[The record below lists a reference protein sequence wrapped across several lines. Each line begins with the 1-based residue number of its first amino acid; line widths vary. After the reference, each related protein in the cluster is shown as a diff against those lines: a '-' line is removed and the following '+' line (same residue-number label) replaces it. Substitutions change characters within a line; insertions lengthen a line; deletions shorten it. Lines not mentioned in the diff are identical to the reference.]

1 MLDICRVRARV
12 PQFRGQADVFEPAPE
27 PSAPP
32 ASPPRTRRHAR
43 RIAYRWVRLFEK
55 VYKIYEQRR
64 LVAVLGDHIQR
75 YNGLGW
81 ERWSGEPVANR
92 LYIVLQCLV
101 ELRKVFLSVVQLIDR
116 VRNATSLCEKFLSI
130 VSGLWK
136 FRSVFGYTTAG
147 AWVYKGAVTIFSA
160 TEEEEVFV
168 GSIPRA
174 PAEAPRPL
182 LLE

>member
-1 MLDICRVRARV
+1 MLDVSRVRARV
-12 PQFRGQADVFEPAPE
+12 PQFRGQADVYEPAPE

-32 ASPPRTRRHAR
+32 ASPPRTRRHTR

-75 YNGLGW
+75 YNSLGW

-101 ELRKVFLSVVQLIDR
+101 ELRGLFSSLVQLIDR
-116 VRNATSLCEKFLSI
+116 VKNATSLCEKLCS
-130 VSGLWK
+130 VCAGLWK
-136 FRSVFGYTTAG
+136 LRSFFGYAAAG
-147 AWVYKGAVTIFSA
+147 AWVYRGAVVIFSS
-160 TEEEEVFV
+160 EEEDLLA
-168 GSIPRA
+168 GDISRA
-174 PAEAPRPL
+174 PAEAPKPL

>member
-1 MLDICRVRARV
+1 MLDISRVRARV

-32 ASPPRTRRHAR
+32 SSPPRTRRHTR

-81 ERWSGEPVANR
+81 ERWSGEPVSNR
-92 LYIVLQCLV
+92 LYLVLQCLV
-101 ELRKVFLSVVQLIDR
+101 ELRKIVISLVQCADRFRAATSVFERFCSVVVGFWKAR
-116 VRNATSLCEKFLSI
+116 SL
-130 VSGLWK
+130 
-136 FRSVFGYTTAG
+136 FGYAAAG
-147 AWVYKGAVTIFSA
+147 AWVYRGAVVIFSS
-160 TEEEEVFV
+160 EEEDLVV
-168 GSIPRA
+168 DTPRA

>member
-1 MLDICRVRARV
+1 MLDVSRVGARV
-12 PQFRGQADVFEPAPE
+12 PQFRGQADVYEPAPE

-32 ASPPRTRRHAR
+32 ASPPRTRRHTR

-101 ELRKVFLSVVQLIDR
+101 ELRGLFSSLVQLIDR
-116 VRNATSLCEKFLSI
+116 VRSATSLCGKLYSVCVGFWRL
-130 VSGLWK
+130 
-136 FRSVFGYTTAG
+136 RSVFGYAAAG
-147 AWVYKGAVTIFSA
+147 AWFYKGAVVIFSEKK
-160 TEEEEVFV
+160 EEFLDRE
-168 GSIPRA
+168 IPRA

>member
-1 MLDICRVRARV
+1 MLDISRVRTRV
-12 PQFRGQADVFEPAPE
+12 PQFRGQAGVFEPASE
-27 PSAPP
+27 PSVPP
-32 ASPPRTRRHAR
+32 SSPPRTRRHTR
-43 RIAYRWVRLFEK
+43 RIAYRWVRLFQK
-55 VYKIYEQRR
+55 VYKIHEQRR

-101 ELRKVFLSVVQLIDR
+101 ELRGLFSSLVQLIDR
-116 VRNATSLCEKFLSI
+116 VKNATSLCEKCYSVFVFLWR
-130 VSGLWK
+130 LRA
-136 FRSVFGYTTAG
+136 FFGYTAAG
-147 AWVYKGAVTIFSA
+147 AWIYKGAVTILSGS
-160 TEEEEVFV
+160 EEEDVFID
-168 GSIPRA
+168 STPRA

>member
-1 MLDICRVRARV
+1 MLDISRVRARV
-12 PQFRGQADVFEPAPE
+12 PQFRGQADVYEPAPE

-32 ASPPRTRRHAR
+32 ASPPRTRRHTR

-81 ERWSGEPVANR
+81 ERWSGEPVSNK
-92 LYIVLQCLV
+92 LYLVLQCLV
-101 ELRKVFLSVVQLIDR
+101 ELRKIVISLVQCADR
-116 VRNATSLCEKFLSI
+116 FRAATSFCERFCSI
-130 VSGLWK
+130 VVGFWK
-136 FRSVFGYTTAG
+136 VRSFFGYAAAG
-147 AWVYKGAVTIFSA
+147 AWVYRGAVVIFSDK
-160 TEEEEVFV
+160 EEEFSDRE
-168 GSIPRA
+168 IPRA
-174 PAEAPRPL
+174 PSEAPRPL

>member
-1 MLDICRVRARV
+1 MLDISRVRARV
-12 PQFRGQADVFEPAPE
+12 PQFRGQADVYEPAPE

-32 ASPPRTRRHAR
+32 ASPPRTRRHTR

-75 YNGLGW
+75 YNSLGW

-101 ELRKVFLSVVQLIDR
+101 ELRGLFSSLVQLIDR
-116 VRNATSLCEKFLSI
+116 VRSATSLCEKLYSVCVGF
-130 VSGLWK
+130 WK
-136 FRSVFGYTTAG
+136 LRSFFGYAAAG
-147 AWVYKGAVTIFSA
+147 AWCYKGAVVIFSS
-160 TEEEEVFV
+160 EEEDLVV
-168 GSIPRA
+168 DTPRA
-174 PAEAPRPL
+174 PSEAPRPL